1 MSGTRIT
8 GAAGWQPTFHNSNTS
23 GLSPAVTPG
32 CAEWQATNETLRMS
46 PEFPEAV
53 PQEITRLLAL
63 PGVTDLLLNGHEH
76 SFIDAGRGLERCPNP
91 FDSEQA
97 LRAATVQ
104 LALAANSR
112 LDNAMPA
119 GDFAVGRLRV
129 HGVLPVGIA
138 AATTLSIRQ
147 HPAERVLLQ
156 HLLEVNLM
164 TPSQLELIS
173 KIIANGDNFLITGAT
188 GAGKTT
194 LLSALINEMP
204 GRTIC
209 IEEVA
214 ELNPPQPGITL
225 TTRRANI
232 EGFGELNT
240 QILLREALR
249 MRPDRVVVGEARGA
263 ELLHLL
269 QAMNNGHRGSAATVH
284 ASSLDAVP
292 DRLIM
297 LGMLSGASKDL
308 TARLVAGSIDWVVQ
322 LGRVDGARRI
332 LGIGQTELVAGE
344 LQMREVEPEA
354 GLRVVA

>member
-1 MSGTRIT
+1 MIN
-8 GAAGWQPTFHNSNTS
+8 Q
-23 GLSPAVTPG
+23 LID
-32 CAEWQATNETLRMS
+32 
-46 PEFPEAV
+46 AV
-53 PQEITRLLAL
+53 PPELARLLAL

-76 SFIDAGRGLERCPNP
+76 SFIDSGRGLERCPNP
-91 FDSEQA
+91 FGSEDE

-104 LALAANSR
+104 LALMANAR

-138 AATTLSIRQ
+138 EATTLSIRQ
-147 HPAERVLLQ
+147 HPAERVLLS
-156 HLLEVNLM
+156 HLLEVQLM
-164 TPSQLELIS
+164 TPSQLELVS
-173 KIIANGDNFLITGAT
+173 EIIAKGDNFLVTGAT

-240 QILLREALR
+240 QSLLREALR

-263 ELLHLL
+263 ELMHLL

-284 ASSLDAVP
+284 ASSLSAVP

-297 LGMLSGASKDL
+297 LGMLSGASQEL
-308 TARLVAGSIDWVVQ
+308 TARLVAGSIDWVLQ
-322 LGRVDGARRI
+322 LGRVDGARRL
-332 LGIGQTELVAGE
+332 LGIGKPQLVKGE
-344 LQMREVEPEA
+344 LAMREIEPEA

>member
-1 MSGTRIT
+1 M
-8 GAAGWQPTFHNSNTS
+8 
-23 GLSPAVTPG
+23 
-32 CAEWQATNETLRMS
+32 TNQLAD
-46 PEFPEAV
+46 AV
-53 PQEITRLLAL
+53 PPEIQRLLAL
-63 PGVTDLLLNGHEH
+63 PGVTDLLLNGPDH

-91 FDSEQA
+91 FQSEDE

-104 LALAANSR
+104 MALAANSR
-112 LDNAMPA
+112 LDNAVPA
-119 GDFAVGRLRV
+119 GDFALGRLRV

-138 AATTLSIRQ
+138 EATTLSIRQ
-147 HPAERVLLQ
+147 HPAERVLLK
-156 HLLEVNLM
+156 HLLEVQLM
-164 TPSQLELIS
+164 TPQQLDLIS
-173 KIIANGDNFLITGAT
+173 TIIKNGDNFLITGAT

-194 LLSALINEMP
+194 LLSALISEMP

-209 IEEVA
+209 IEEVS

-240 QILLREALR
+240 QSLLREALR

-284 ASSLDAVP
+284 ASSLAAVP

-297 LGMLSGASKDL
+297 LGMLSGASQEL
-308 TARLVAGSIDWVVQ
+308 TTRLVAGSIDWVIQ
-322 LGRVDGARRI
+322 LGRVDGARRV
-332 LGIGQTELVAGE
+332 LGIGKPLLANES
-344 LQMREVEPEA
+344 LQMQEA
-354 GLRVVA
+354 TSDSGLRVVA

>member
-1 MSGTRIT
+1 MNN
-8 GAAGWQPTFHNSNTS
+8 QLPD
-23 GLSPAVTPG
+23 
-32 CAEWQATNETLRMS
+32 
-46 PEFPEAV
+46 AV
-53 PQEITRLLAL
+53 PPEITRLLEL

-91 FDSEQA
+91 FESEA
-97 LRAATVQ
+97 ELRAAAVQ
-104 LALAANSR
+104 MALAANSR
-112 LDNAMPA
+112 LDNALPA
-119 GDFAVGRLRV
+119 GDFALGRLRV

-138 AATTLSIRQ
+138 IATTLSIRQ
-147 HPAERVLLQ
+147 HPAERVLLK
-156 HLLEVNLM
+156 HLLEVQLM
-164 TPSQLELIS
+164 TNAQLELVS
-173 KIIANGDNFLITGAT
+173 AIIANGDNFLVTGAT

-209 IEEVA
+209 IEEVS

-240 QILLREALR
+240 QSLLREALR

-263 ELLHLL
+263 ELMHLL

-284 ASSLDAVP
+284 ASSLESVP

-297 LGMLSGASKDL
+297 LGMLSGASREL
-308 TARLVAGSIDWVVQ
+308 TTKLVAGSIDWVLQ
-322 LGRVDGARRI
+322 LGRVGGARRL
-332 LGIGQTELVAGE
+332 LGIGKPTLERGE
-344 LQMREVEPEA
+344 LMVREIEPEA

>member
-1 MSGTRIT
+1 MSLDI
-8 GAAGWQPTFHNSNTS
+8 SD
-23 GLSPAVTPG
+23 
-32 CAEWQATNETLRMS
+32 
-46 PEFPEAV
+46 
-53 PQEITRLLAL
+53 EIPHEIARLLAL

-76 SFIDAGRGLERCPNP
+76 TFIDAGRGLERCPNP
-91 FDSEQA
+91 FDSEEA

-104 LALAANSR
+104 MALSANGR
-112 LDNAMPA
+112 LDNSMPA
-119 GDFAVGRLRV
+119 GDFAIGRLRI

-138 AATTLSIRQ
+138 SATTVSIRQ
-147 HPAERVLLQ
+147 HPIDRVMLK
-156 HLLEVNLM
+156 HLLEVQLM
-164 TPSQLELIS
+164 TSTQLELVS
-173 KIIANGDNFLITGAT
+173 GIIANGDNFLVTGAT

-214 ELNPPQPGITL
+214 ELNPPQPGISL

-232 EGFGELNT
+232 EGYGELNT

-284 ASSLDAVP
+284 ASSLAAVP

-297 LGMLSGASKDL
+297 LGMLSGSSKEL
-308 TARLVAGSIDWVVQ
+308 TSRLVAGSIDWVMQ
-322 LGRVDGARRI
+322 LGRVDGVRRM
-332 LGIGQTELVAGE
+332 LGIGKPELQNGELV
-344 LQMREVEPEA
+344 MREVTPEA